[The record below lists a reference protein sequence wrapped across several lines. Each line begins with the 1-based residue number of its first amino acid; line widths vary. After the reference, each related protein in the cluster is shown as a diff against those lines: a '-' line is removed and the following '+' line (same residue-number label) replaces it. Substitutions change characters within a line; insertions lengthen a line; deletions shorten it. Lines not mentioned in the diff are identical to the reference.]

1 MIRRPLAKWRA
12 IRALLE
18 GARPTIELVAQTSGY
33 SSRTIEL
40 QAEREGWRLDRMP
53 EEDIGEKL
61 RVVIALLVER
71 VEALGRKALEDG
83 AKIDKSE
90 IDGLLS
96 IIKGLDRVAEIT
108 RTEESAK
115 QKQIRRDE
123 DLGDVLTQINH
134 RIIEFAQEL
143 AQEMAGTAN
152 RPVGG

>member
-1 MIRRPLAKWRA
+1 MKRKPLAEWRA

-18 GARPTIELVAQTSGY
+18 GARPTIELVAQATARSA
-33 SSRTIEL
+33 SALEL
-40 QAEREGWRLDRMP
+40 EAEREGWRLDRVP

-61 RVVIALLVER
+61 RSVIALLVER

-83 AKIDKSE
+83 TRIDKSE

-96 IIKGLDRVAEIT
+96 IIKGLDKVAEIT

-123 DLGDVLTQINH
+123 DLGDVLTQINQ
-134 RIIEFAQEL
+134 RIVEFAQEL
-143 AQEMAGTAN
+143 AQEMAGTAD
-152 RPVGG
+152 RPVGR